1 MRKYRNVLIV
11 VKQHIHRQCVCVFG
25 GQRCVTDVTD
35 ALPCISTDCL
45 EFTCNY
51 VKHHLEPQAL
61 AYFYF
66 SSEGFPWHHSSRL
79 DQAQLS
85 SAGGKV
91 WLTPQPAGDESQ
103 YTNTTASFSSDGTI
117 LSCVPH
123 SLRVSQKDLAPFY
136 HCSNLFIF
144 LHSSA
149 SLFPFLHLCFTES
162 TSTYIQVPVSRFAL
176 GKDKLTQSEGKTES
190 FN

>member
-1 MRKYRNVLIV
+1 MLLMPCHVSLW
-11 VKQHIHRQCVCVFG
+11 
-25 GQRCVTDVTD
+25 T
-35 ALPCISTDCL
+35 ALSSPATMLNTIWNLKHLHISTSLSD
-45 EFTCNY
+45 
-51 VKHHLEPQAL
+51 
-61 AYFYF
+61 
-66 SSEGFPWHHSSRL
+66 GFPRHHSSRL
-79 DQAQLS
+79 GQAQLS
-85 SAGGKV
+85 SAGGRV

-103 YTNTTASFSSDGTI
+103 YTNTTVSFSSDGKI

-149 SLFPFLHLCFTES
+149 SLFPFLHLCFIES

-176 GKDKLTQSEGKTES
+176 GEDKLTQLEGKTES